1 MELELDV
8 IIKPRSM
15 SSPEPFVTQYHEMI
29 RNSRRCDCGKIYAI
43 HYRPQ
48 DDLKAFMAA
57 LRIAVLEEMRVN
69 GQTRPFVGNLS
80 LQVIVYRPRP
90 QSHYKHDER
99 GQEIK
104 EGRDDSNPMVIPYL
118 HLVMVAVINSLNGEV
133 LSDIRQLSQEAIKDV
148 WGDEDRLKILVKTV
162 KTGEIDDRFKQQDLD
177 FFDLEC

>member
-15 SSPEPFVTQYHEMI
+15 GAPEPFVTQYHEMI

-48 DDLKAFMAA
+48 DELKAFMAA
-57 LRIAVLEEMRVN
+57 LRMAVLEEMRVN
-69 GQTRPFVGNLS
+69 SQTRPFVGNLS

-99 GQEIK
+99 GQGLK
-104 EGRDDSNPMVIPYL
+104 EGRDDSLPMVLPQL
-118 HLVMVAVINSLNGEV
+118 HLVLTAIIAALNGEAFT
-133 LSDIRQLSQEAIKDV
+133 DKRQLSEIAIKNV
-148 WGDEDRLKILVKTV
+148 WDDEDRLKLLIKTV
-162 KTGEIDDRFKQQDLD
+162 TTGDVDDRFKEQDLGLFD
-177 FFDLEC
+177 FEC